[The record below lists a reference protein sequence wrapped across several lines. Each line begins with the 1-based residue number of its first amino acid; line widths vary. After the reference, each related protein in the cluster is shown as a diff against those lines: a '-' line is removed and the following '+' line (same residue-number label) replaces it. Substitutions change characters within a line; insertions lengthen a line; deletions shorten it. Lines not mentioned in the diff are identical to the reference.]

1 MISIA
6 YGALWLFVFSVPWER
21 LIILSGIS
29 IISKATGALALGMTL
44 LVMVIS
50 ARLRR
55 WRGIHV
61 AAFLFVAWASI
72 GVMILHLQEI
82 PAKLY
87 TFIQLF
93 MVMWMVWELATTASR
108 IRGLLLAYVL
118 GAYVAALETILLY
131 RRAAGELRRFAA
143 GGMDPNSLAMTLALG
158 LPMAWYLGMTHPKSR
173 VRWICRLYLPIGLF
187 GIVLT
192 GSRGGLITAMVAL
205 LIVPLAMT
213 NLSPGKLVS
222 TVAMLAISGALAV
235 AYVPDTVIA
244 RLSTTGES
252 VQDLSLG
259 GRFRLWQAGMHAFFQ
274 RPVMGFGTSAFKQ
287 AINPEMGSL
296 TQLAHNSYISVLV
309 EEGIIGLMLYLLMFL
324 LVLGPILRL
333 PRLERRFA
341 LVLLATLMVAMSPL
355 TWEDQK
361 PVWFILA
368 VLIGMAN
375 IPMPPQTDAVRQRFA
390 GRPLQRGVPVMGPAL
405 GRMASS
411 RPAPGRNPQP

>member
-1 MISIA
+1 MISVA
-6 YGALWLFVFSVPWER
+6 YAALWLFVFSVPWER

-44 LVMVIS
+44 LVVVIS

-72 GVMILHLQEI
+72 GVMVLHLQEV

-93 MVMWMVWELATTASR
+93 LVTWMVWELATTAR
-108 IRGLLLAYVL
+108 RLQGLLLAYVL

-131 RRAAGELRRFAA
+131 RRAADDLRRFAA
-143 GGMDPNSLAMTLALG
+143 GGSDPNSLAMTLALA
-158 LPMAWYLGMTHPKSR
+158 LPMAWYLGMTHPKSSI
-173 VRWICRLYLPIGLF
+173 RWVCRLYLPVGLL
-187 GIVLT
+187 GIALT

-222 TVAMLAISGALAV
+222 TIAMLGISGALAV
-235 AYVPDTVIA
+235 AFVPDTLIQ
-244 RLSTTGES
+244 RFSTTSES

-259 GRFRLWQAGMHAFFQ
+259 GRFRLWQAGIHAFFQ
-274 RPVMGFGTSAFKQ
+274 RPVMGYGTAAYKQ
-287 AINPEMGSL
+287 AITPEMGSL

-309 EEGIIGLMLYLLMFL
+309 EEGIVGLMLFLLMFL
-324 LVLGPILRL
+324 LVVGPILRL
-333 PRLERRFA
+333 PRLERRFT

-361 PVWFILA
+361 PVWIILG

-375 IPMPPQTDAVRQRFA
+375 IPALQQSEAVRRQFA
-390 GRPLQRGVPVMGPAL
+390 RRPAQRGVPAMGPAV

-411 RPAPGRNPQP
+411 RPSPGRNPPQ

>member
-21 LIILSGIS
+21 LIVLSGIS

-44 LVMVIS
+44 LVVVIS

-213 NLSPGKLVS
+213 NLSPGQ
-222 TVAMLAISGALAV
+222 
-235 AYVPDTVIA
+235 
-244 RLSTTGES
+244 TGEHGCHAGH
-252 VQDLSLG
+252 LRCT
-259 GRFRLWQAGMHAFFQ
+259 GRGLCAGHRDRTPFHHWRVGAGPEPRGPLPPLAGRYARVLPASSDGLRDVCIQAGHQSGNGAAD
-274 RPVMGFGTSAFKQ
+274 PA
-287 AINPEMGSL
+287 
-296 TQLAHNSYISVLV
+296 
-309 EEGIIGLMLYLLMFL
+309 
-324 LVLGPILRL
+324 GP
-333 PRLERRFA
+333 
-341 LVLLATLMVAMSPL
+341 
-355 TWEDQK
+355 
-361 PVWFILA
+361 
-368 VLIGMAN
+368 
-375 IPMPPQTDAVRQRFA
+375 
-390 GRPLQRGVPVMGPAL
+390 
-405 GRMASS
+405 
-411 RPAPGRNPQP
+411 

>member
-1 MISIA
+1 MISVA
-6 YGALWLFVFSVPWER
+6 YAALWLFVFSVPWER

-44 LVMVIS
+44 LVVVIS

-93 MVMWMVWELATTASR
+93 LVTWMVWELATTAR
-108 IRGLLLAYVL
+108 RLQGLLLAYVL

-131 RRAAGELRRFAA
+131 RRAADELRRFAA
-143 GGMDPNSLAMTLALG
+143 GGSDPNSLAMTLALG
-158 LPMAWYLGMTHPKSR
+158 LPMAWYLGMTHPKSSI
-173 VRWICRLYLPIGLF
+173 RWICRLYLPVGLL
-187 GIVLT
+187 GIALT

-222 TVAMLAISGALAV
+222 TIAMLGISGALAV
-235 AYVPDTVIA
+235 AFVPDTLIQ

-287 AINPEMGSL
+287 AITPEMGSL

-309 EEGIIGLMLYLLMFL
+309 EEGIIGLMLFLLMFL
-324 LVLGPILRL
+324 LVVGPILRL

-341 LVLLATLMVAMSPL
+341 LVLLATTMVAMSPL

-361 PVWFILA
+361 PVWIILGL
-368 VLIGMAN
+368 LIGMAN
-375 IPMPPQTDAVRQRFA
+375 IPVLQQSETVRRQFARRPAQRAVPA
-390 GRPLQRGVPVMGPAL
+390 VGPAV

-411 RPAPGRNPQP
+411 RPAPGRTPPP